1 MEANLNYSNSEAN
14 KQTKNKTKKNETR
27 QFQKINFIY
36 LFIFQPEKK
45 KSTWNKL
52 TEFSSE
58 FSCQTF

>member
-27 QFQKINFIY
+27 QFQRINFIY

-45 KSTWNKL
+45 KVPGIN
-52 TEFSSE
+52 
-58 FSCQTF
+58 

>member
-14 KQTKNKTKKNETR
+14 KQTKNKTKKMKPVNSREL
-27 QFQKINFIY
+27 ISFIY
-36 LFIFQPEKK
+36 LYFSLKK